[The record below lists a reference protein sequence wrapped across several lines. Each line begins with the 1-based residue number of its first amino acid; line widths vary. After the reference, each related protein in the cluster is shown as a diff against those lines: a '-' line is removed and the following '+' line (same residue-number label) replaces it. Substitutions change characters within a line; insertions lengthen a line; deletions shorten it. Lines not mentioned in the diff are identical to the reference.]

1 MKKYGCI
8 GKKLTHSFSK
18 EIHAKLADY
27 EYELIELTEEEIAP
41 FFEKKPFAA
50 INVTIPYK
58 QTVIPYLDWVSPI
71 ASRIGAVNT
80 IVNKEGQLYGYNT
93 DYYGMKALIERIGI
107 DVSGKKVLVLG
118 TGGTSK
124 TARVVA
130 KDLGASKV
138 LTVSRRKTEEYITYE
153 EAILNHAD
161 AEVIINTTPSGMYP
175 DCGSKPIDIT
185 PFTQLEGVVDAVY
198 NPLRTNL
205 VLDAKERGIKAECGL
220 YMLVMQAV
228 VAVEKFLDTSI
239 PKEQA
244 DRVFA
249 DIFASKENIVLTGM
263 PGSGKSTVVNLL
275 HVDGFEF
282 IDIDAEVEKRC
293 GCSIKELIQAK
304 GETYFRDL
312 ETEVI
317 RDVSSQSCRI
327 ISTGGGAILR
337 EENVRLL
344 RQNGKLFFL
353 DADLNRL
360 QATAS
365 RPLSDTPEKLQKLY
379 EERIGIYRSTAHV
392 SVPDLRTAEKE
403 ASYIMKKRKELMK

>member
-27 EYELIELTEEEIAP
+27 EYELMELTEEEIAP
-41 FFEKKPFAA
+41 FFEKKTFAA

-175 DCGSKPIDIT
+175 DCGTKPIDIT

-263 PGSGKSTVVNLL
+263 PGSGKSTVGNLL

-293 GCSIKELIQAK
+293 GCSIKEMIQEK

-317 RDVSSQSCRI
+317 QDVSSQSCRI
-327 ISTGGGAILR
+327 ISTGGGSILR

-344 RQNGKLFFL
+344 SQNGKLFFL

-379 EERIGIYRSTAHV
+379 AERIDIYRSTAHV
-392 SVPDLRTAEKE
+392 IVPDLGTAEKE
-403 ASYIMKKRKELMK
+403 ASYIMKKQKELIL